1 MFIYDTIKNAK
12 IQRKH
17 FGGSNNMDNKGNATK
32 IASSSVDS
40 VDLKKQSEKTIS
52 GMKGN
57 VRAAIICALTKEAR
71 TLINNMTEKH
81 PQTLLGREYIA
92 GFFAESPFALPF
104 RA

>member
-40 VDLKKQSEKTIS
+40 VDLKNKAK
-52 GMKGN
+52 K
-57 VRAAIICALTKEAR
+57 R
-71 TLINNMTEKH
+71 
-81 PQTLLGREYIA
+81 
-92 GFFAESPFALPF
+92 F
-104 RA
+104 RG